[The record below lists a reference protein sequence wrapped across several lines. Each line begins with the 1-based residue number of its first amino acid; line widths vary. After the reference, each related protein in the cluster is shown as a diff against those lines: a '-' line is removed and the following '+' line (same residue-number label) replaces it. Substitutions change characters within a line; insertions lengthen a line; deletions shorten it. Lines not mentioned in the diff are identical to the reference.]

1 MIGKDFVDLKKVNGE
16 KRYQKEFWGK
26 SYFISYAGTLIQA
39 NTKKNE
45 LDNGVIR
52 NFQRSEKQ
60 TSGSL
65 ESTDFKKSEIST
77 SESLYIRLQEVDY
90 IGTNENK
97 INNKYNYTES
107 SDT

>member
-1 MIGKDFVDLKKVNGE
+1 MGQKLFYILCRYFNSGKHE
-16 KRYQKEFWGK
+16 
-26 SYFISYAGTLIQA
+26 
-39 NTKKNE
+39 KNE
-45 LDNGVIR
+45 LDNGEIR

-60 TSGSL
+60 TYGSM

>member
-1 MIGKDFVDLKKVNGE
+1 M
-16 KRYQKEFWGK
+16 
-26 SYFISYAGTLIQA
+26 
-39 NTKKNE
+39 
-45 LDNGVIR
+45 
-52 NFQRSEKQ
+52 
-60 TSGSL
+60 

-90 IGTNENK
+90 IGANENK